1 MLTAQLRKIQIKPF
15 QVVLLLLAL
24 AVLYYLTVH
33 FSEFNTTMNLLEH
46 SSWIWVGVAVLATA
60 LTVLLGAVIQYAA
73 GNSIGTISDLILIG
87 LAGSFL
93 NRFLPFSIG
102 GIGLTTEYYR
112 KHDQK
117 RPQAI
122 VMATI
127 PTVIGVITTVLLI
140 LIVSPLTVVEFAN
153 KIHVSFQAPGVI
165 LVTMACLVV
174 VALIMFIYR
183 KRLQQVLHDAMMG
196 LKGVRNLHQVI
207 EVSGGSI
214 VLTLVEAIVLYA
226 SIMAIHGHL
235 SFVAVFTIFIVSLL
249 VSDVTPTPGGLGATE
264 AVLILGLSGAG
275 LDTSQAVAATL
286 IFRFI
291 SFLLPILPGA
301 IAIARLNRLA
311 LSRADTS
318 VRL

>member
-15 QVVLLLLAL
+15 RVILLLLAL
-24 AVLYYLTVH
+24 AVIYYLTVH
-33 FSEFNTTMNLLEH
+33 FSEFNTTMNLLEN
-46 SSWIWVGVAVLATA
+46 SSWIWVGVAILAMA
-60 LTVLLGAVIQYAA
+60 LTVLLGAIIQYTA
-73 GNSIGTISDLILIG
+73 GNSVGTISDLLVIG

-117 RPQAI
+117 RSQAI

-127 PTVIGVITTVLLI
+127 PTVIGALTTILLI
-140 LIVSPLTVVEFAN
+140 LALSPLTFVEFTN
-153 KIHVSFQAPGVI
+153 KLHVSLQAPGVVLI
-165 LVTMACLVV
+165 ITASVGV
-174 VALIMFIYR
+174 VALVSFIYR
-183 KRLQQVLHDAMMG
+183 KRLRQVFNEVAIG
-196 LKGVRNLHQVI
+196 LGGVRNLHQAI

-214 VLTLVEAIVLYA
+214 VLTLVEAIILYA

-235 SFVAVFTIFIVSLL
+235 AFVAVFTIFIVLLL

-264 AVLILGLSGAG
+264 AVLILGLTGAG
-275 LDTSQAVAATL
+275 LGTSQAVAATV

-291 SFLLPILPGA
+291 TFLLPILPGA
-301 IAIARLNRLA
+301 IAIALLNRLA
-311 LSRADTS
+311 LDRGDIPIK
-318 VRL
+318 L